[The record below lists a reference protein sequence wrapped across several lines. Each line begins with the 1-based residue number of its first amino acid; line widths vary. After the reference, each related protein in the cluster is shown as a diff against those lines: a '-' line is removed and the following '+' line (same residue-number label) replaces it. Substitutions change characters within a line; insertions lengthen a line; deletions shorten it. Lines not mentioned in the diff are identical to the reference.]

1 MKKENYKW
9 FALAL
14 LFVAFFLHQGT
25 RQIFGAML
33 PQIQGFFGV
42 SRTEIGAVGTV
53 LKILS

>member
-1 MKKENYKW
+1 MKKDNYKW

-42 SRTEIGAVGTV
+42 NVRAF
-53 LKILS
+53 L